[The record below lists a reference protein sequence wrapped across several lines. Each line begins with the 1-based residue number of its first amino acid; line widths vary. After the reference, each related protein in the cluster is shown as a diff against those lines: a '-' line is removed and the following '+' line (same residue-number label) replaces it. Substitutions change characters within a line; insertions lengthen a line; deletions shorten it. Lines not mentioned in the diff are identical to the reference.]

1 MLHFAYVT
9 DLEFF
14 IHRGNMGNM
23 YLPDCVRS
31 AGFCPMLADLTRA
44 DCLGNKVQFILNIPL
59 PRNAHSQI
67 LNDHYKLGTANK

>member
-44 DCLGNKVQFILNIPL
+44 DCLGNKVQFILNIP
-59 PRNAHSQI
+59 PQI